1 MFIHSHNKQVC
12 FVYERLEISS
22 KFPKNSSSWGGFT
35 PGAEKLKKIGKVGQI
50 SLLFIRSHNKQ
61 VCFVHERLEISSKFP
76 KNLCSYIK
84 QFDKLFCVRLE
95 KGRT

>member
-1 MFIHSHNKQVC
+1 MFICSHNKQVC
-12 FVYERLEISS
+12 FVNERLEISS
-22 KFPKNSSSWGGFT
+22 KFPKNSSSWGGLF
-35 PGAEKLKKIGKVGQI
+35 PELKNEKFGKVGQI
-50 SLLFIRSHNKQ
+50 SLWFIHSHNKQ
-61 VCFVHERLEISSKFP
+61 VCFVHERLEIFSKFP